1 VRVGAEV
8 DDVRKRW
15 AVIAVVFVLIAGVGS
30 AEAIRI
36 GDIARLKGQRV
47 NKLVGFGLVVGLKG
61 TGDGGKFMPSI
72 RPLASLLKR
81 FNNPVFSME
90 ELEDAKNVAVV
101 LVEATLPEHGV
112 REGDQVDV
120 HLSSFGAAK
129 SLRGGRLLVTPLQGP
144 SPRMQ
149 DILALAGGAVVIP
162 DTEVPTVGLV
172 RNGATM
178 ERNILHTYV
187 VRGAELAH
195 RHPGLAADGHYVTL
209 VLDDAHANFAMAANI
224 AMRINEKHGRPG
236 SDLAI
241 AVDPKNVIVRIPRYE
256 MSNVASFVGAVESTD
271 LLHDDVTEATEAR
284 VRINRKTGTIVI
296 TGDVEVSPA
305 VITQRGLT
313 ITVTGGQG
321 QAVAPGQAGQQGEWV
336 ALNPRDLGSVEQK
349 QMLSDLVQA
358 LNQMKVPISD
368 RIAIIEELHKTGK
381 LHGRLT
387 VDE

>member
-1 VRVGAEV
+1 
-8 DDVRKRW
+8 VRKRR
-15 AVIAVVFVLIAGVGS
+15 AVIAVLLVLMAAVGS

-36 GDIARLKGQRV
+36 GDVSRLKGRRV

-81 FNNPVFSME
+81 FNNPVFSLE

-120 HLSSFGAAK
+120 QLSSFGAAK

-162 DTEVPTVGLV
+162 DGEVPTVGLV
-172 RNGATM
+172 RHGATM

-187 VRGAELAH
+187 VRGAELVH
-195 RHPGLAADGHYVTL
+195 RHLGLPDDEHYVTL

-241 AVDPKNVIVRIPRYE
+241 AADPKNVIVRIPRYE
-256 MSNVASFVGAVESTD
+256 MSNVALFVGAVESTD

-305 VITQRGLT
+305 VITHKGMT

-321 QAVAPGQAGQQGEWV
+321 QGQQGQAQAGLPGEAVQQQHKWV
-336 ALNPRDLGSVEQK
+336 SLNPLDLGTTAQK

-368 RIAIIEELHKTGK
+368 RIAIVEELHKTGK
-381 LHGRLT
+381 LHARLT